1 MNDIK
6 NTCIAHHLD
15 YSDIMYPQ
23 TKNSKMLDRHGN

>member
-1 MNDIK
+1 MNYIK

-15 YSDIMYPQ
+15 YIRYYPQ